1 MISENMCMIKEACVE
16 TLEEALKAERLG
28 AARVELCSNLELD
41 GLTPHPDLVRN
52 TCLTLNI
59 PVMVMIR
66 PRPGRFVYSGK
77 EIQEMK
83 SAIDMAK
90 ELGAAGVVFGVL
102 TPENR
107 VDEVNTK
114 ILADYAAPLSVTFH
128 KAIDEVESLLDAVK
142 TLQRIQAVSNILTS
156 GGKATA
162 LEGAGQIRKMVEVSK
177 SFPEIIAAGKVT
189 SENLDEIRK
198 LTGAKAF
205 HGRRIVGALDD

>member
-1 MISENMCMIKEACVE
+1 MIKEACVE
-16 TLEEALKAERLG
+16 TLEEALKVERLG
-28 AARVELCSNLELD
+28 TERVELCSNLELD
-41 GLTPHPDLVRN
+41 GLTPRPEIVRKA
-52 TCLTLNI
+52 CLALRI

-66 PRPGRFVYSGK
+66 PRPGNFAYSGK

-83 SAIDMAK
+83 LAIDVARNA
-90 ELGAAGVVFGVL
+90 GAAGVVFGVL

-114 ILADYAAPLSVTFH
+114 LLADYAAPLSVTFH
-128 KAIDEVESLLDAVK
+128 KAIDEVDNLLEALK
-142 TLQRIQAVSNILTS
+142 TLQRTQTVSNILTS

-162 LEGAGQIRKMVEVSK
+162 LAGASQIRKMVEVSK
-177 SFPEIIAAGKVT
+177 GFPEIIAAGKIT

-205 HGRRIVGALDD
+205 HGRRILGVLDD

>member
-1 MISENMCMIKEACVE
+1 MIKEACVE
-16 TLEEALKAERLG
+16 TLEEAVKAEWLG
-28 AARVELCSNLELD
+28 AERVELCSNLEID

-66 PRPGRFVYSGK
+66 PRPGNFVYSGK
-77 EIQEMK
+77 EIQKMK

-90 ELGAAGVVFGVL
+90 EAGATGVVFGLL

-107 VDEVNTK
+107 IDEINTK
-114 ILADYAAPLSVTFH
+114 ILADYASPLSVTFH
-128 KAIDEVESLLDAVK
+128 KAIDEVDNLLEAVK
-142 TLQRIQAVSNILTS
+142 TLQRIQTVNYILTS

-162 LEGAGQIRKMVEVSK
+162 LEGASQIRKMVEVSNGI
-177 SFPEIIAAGKVT
+177 PEIIAAGKVT
-189 SENLDEIRK
+189 TENLDEIRK

-205 HGRRIVGALDD
+205 HGKRVVGSLDD